1 MSILQLAVASG
12 VVAAGSMVQ
21 GSIGFGVNVVAG
33 PILVLID
40 PALVP
45 GPALVIAFALTVLVA
60 LRERA
65 ATDLGGFRWVFVG
78 RVPGTVAGAFAVVS
92 IPQRGI
98 AMALASV
105 VLVAVLLSI
114 AGWRLRR
121 TPTTLAGAGVL
132 SGFMGTISSV
142 GGPPIA
148 LLYQDERGSEVR
160 GTLSSIFA
168 VGALFSLVVLAVAGE
183 FGWDELRT
191 SLVLLP
197 AVVVG
202 FVISRWTATVLDRGF
217 IRPAILGLCAAS
229 AIAALVRYAL

>member
-1 MSILQLAVASG
+1 MSLVQFAVASG
-12 VVAAGSMVQ
+12 VVALGSMVQ

-45 GPALVIAFALTVLVA
+45 GPALVIAFALTLLVA

-78 RVPGTVAGAFAVVS
+78 RVPGTIAGAFAVAA
-92 IPQRGI
+92 IPQQGV

-105 VLVAVLLSI
+105 VLLAVVLSV
-114 AGWRLRR
+114 AGWRVRR
-121 TPTTLAGAGVL
+121 TPSTLAGAGVL

-168 VGALFSLVVLAVAGE
+168 VGALFSLIVLAVAGE
-183 FGWDELRT
+183 FGWEELRT
-191 SLVLLP
+191 SFVLLP
-197 AVVVG
+197 GVFVG
-202 FVISRWTATVLDRGF
+202 FAVSRWTTPVLDRGF
-217 IRPAILGLCAAS
+217 IRPAILGLCAGS